1 MLKAV
6 IFDMDGVLIDSEPLH
21 AKAAVLALKNIGV
34 NITIEYC
41 YRFIGST
48 TAHMLETIIHDY
60 NLSYNSMELLELYNK
75 SKRQLIETE
84 GYTPIPYTKE
94 LIEDLYHHGIKL
106 AIASSS
112 TNQEIN
118 DVVTALGIKPYFEHL
133 ISGTT
138 VAHSKPAPDIFLKAA
153 KELGIQT
160 NECMI
165 IEDSYNGLIAGKS
178 AGIPVI
184 GFANPNSGNQNLSG
198 ACIIIEGFDEVDYS
212 FIHQIHARENGL
224 PVTISSTSRL
234 IIRELSE
241 NDLSELKEIYA
252 QPDVKKYIEDI
263 DNDLN
268 VEIEKQK
275 AYIKNVYPFYK
286 YGLWGI
292 FHKESNK
299 LIGRCGIQNK
309 IIQGKDEIELGY
321 LLSKDYW
328 GYGFAS
334 ESAKAVIDYAFHD
347 LQFKRVVAVIDPAN
361 HRSIK
366 VAERIGMTKE
376 KTVSLKNKEYF
387 LYQRSKTNGT

>member
-21 AKAAVLALKNIGV
+21 AKAAVLTLKNIGV
-34 NITIEYC
+34 NITIKYC
-41 YRFIGST
+41 YEFIGTT

-60 NLSYNSMELLELYNK
+60 NLSYNCMELLDLYNN
-75 SKRQLIETE
+75 SKKQLIETE

-94 LIEDLYHHGIKL
+94 LIEDLYQHGTKL

-112 TNQEIN
+112 TEQEIN
-118 DVVTALGIKPYFEHL
+118 DVVTALGIKPYFDHL

-138 VAHSKPAPDIFLKAA
+138 VAQSKPAPDIFLKAA
-153 KELGIQT
+153 KELGVQT
-160 NECMI
+160 NECII

-184 GFANPNSGNQNLSG
+184 GFANPNSGNQNLSD

-212 FIHQIHARENGL
+212 FINQVHDRENGL
-224 PVTISSTSRL
+224 PVTIINTSRL

-241 NDLSELKEIYA
+241 NDLLELKKIYE
-252 QPDVKKYIEDI
+252 QPDVMKYVEDI

-275 AYIKNVYPFYK
+275 AYIKNVYSFYG

-292 FHKESNK
+292 FHKESNR

-309 IIQGKDEIELGY
+309 IIQGKEEIELGY

-334 ESAKAVIDYAFHD
+334 ESAKSVIDYAFHN
-347 LQFKRVVAVIDPAN
+347 LQFKRVVTVIDPAN

-366 VAERIGMTKE
+366 VAERTGMSKE
-376 KTVSLKNKEYF
+376 HTIIMNNKEYL
-387 LYQRSKTNGT
+387 LYSIEFPS